1 MVQAFPDA
9 FKAKGKDGIK
19 VLYGVEAYLYDTP
32 LDDTIV
38 VFDIETTGLDSRTEA
53 ITEIGAVK
61 VKDREIIDT
70 FETFVNPGKPI
81 PANITELT
89 GITDKMVADAP
100 PISEAFEA
108 FCEFVGD
115 SAVIAHNAKFD
126 VGFMQSAAKKLG
138 KTFNNM
144 VLDTLELSRFLQPE
158 LSRHKLDIIA
168 EHLGIENGN
177 HHRAVNDATVTAK
190 IWFAFIPKLAAKGF
204 EDLYSVMTLQPGR
217 LEEKPRRSY
226 HTIIYAKDLNGLKNL
241 YAIVSH
247 SHLAYFKRFPRVPKK
262 LLYRYREGLIVGSAC
277 EAGELYRAILN
288 KCTSAKIESIAALY
302 DYLEIQPLGNDEFM
316 LREGIVNSEEDLKN
330 INRAIVK
337 LGDKL
342 GKLVCA
348 TCDVHFLDPK
358 DEVFRRILMAG
369 KGFSDADFQPPLFFR
384 NTEDMLLEFAYLGKE
399 KAYEVVVTNT
409 NKIADMMEDFSP
421 IKEGTYPP
429 SIENSAEDLQRLLR
443 GKGGSHLRRAASR
456 GGFVPYGKRAEPHHK
471 IRLRR
476 NVYDCAKAGEKIK

>member
-1 MVQAFPDA
+1 MRDISKSSRAQKEDNAAVKRVELHLHTQYSAMDAVSSPKALIERAKFWGHKAIGITDHGVVQAFPDA

-247 SHLAYFKRFPRVPKK
+247 SHLAYFKRFPRVPKSF
-262 LLYRYREGLIVGSAC
+262 YTVTARGLSLARP
-277 EAGELYRAILN
+277 A
-288 KCTSAKIESIAALY
+288 
-302 DYLEIQPLGNDEFM
+302 
-316 LREGIVNSEEDLKN
+316 
-330 INRAIVK
+330 
-337 LGDKL
+337 
-342 GKLVCA
+342 
-348 TCDVHFLDPK
+348 
-358 DEVFRRILMAG
+358 
-369 KGFSDADFQPPLFFR
+369 
-384 NTEDMLLEFAYLGKE
+384 
-399 KAYEVVVTNT
+399 
-409 NKIADMMEDFSP
+409 
-421 IKEGTYPP
+421 
-429 SIENSAEDLQRLLR
+429 
-443 GKGGSHLRRAASR
+443 RRASFT
-456 GGFVPYGKRAEPHHK
+456 GPF
-471 IRLRR
+471 
-476 NVYDCAKAGEKIK
+476 